1 MIGELSCPAAPT
13 TAQSVRI
20 ENFFRYIQ
28 GHIFRKRRTSYSI
41 LLKWLA
47 DDGFRWWFAVR
58 CLFCVRRNCRVGM
71 FGLELTMLGCSVI
84 EIMPSNGRLPAELI
98 EAGYRSS
105 QYGLVV
111 FVLNNVTPQAVNLIL
126 DPVVRTMPL
135 SIPGVLY
142 IEIGDEQRV
151 RDAVTSASIVY
162 FASNALYNLAASYG
176 ASPELVYSDL
186 PPQSNDTGELSAI
199 RKQVPPPETVDRRH
213 HSFHHI
219 SAA

>member
-1 MIGELSCPAAPT
+1 MENELQYFVEMA
-13 TAQSVRI
+13 
-20 ENFFRYIQ
+20 
-28 GHIFRKRRTSYSI
+28 GG
-41 LLKWLA
+41 
-47 DDGFRWWFAVR
+47 DGFRWVICCAM
-58 CLFCVRRNCRVGM
+58 LFCVRLNCRVGM
-71 FGLELTMLGCSVI
+71 FGQEMTMLGCSVI

-111 FVLNNVTPQAVNLIL
+111 FVLNNVTPQAINLVL

-151 RDAVTSASIVY
+151 RDAITSASIIY

-176 ASPELVYSDL
+176 VSPALVYSDL
-186 PPQSNDTGELSAI
+186 PPQPSDTAELPAI
-199 RKQVPPPETVDRRH
+199 HRQVPPPETVDWRR
-213 HSFHHI
+213 HSFHHVF
-219 SAA
+219 AA

>member
-1 MIGELSCPAAPT
+1 
-13 TAQSVRI
+13 
-20 ENFFRYIQ
+20 
-28 GHIFRKRRTSYSI
+28 
-41 LLKWLA
+41 
-47 DDGFRWWFAVR
+47 
-58 CLFCVRRNCRVGM
+58 
-71 FGLELTMLGCSVI
+71 MLGCSVI
-84 EIMPSNGRLPAELI
+84 EIMPSNGRVPAELI

-111 FVLNNVTPQAVNLIL
+111 FVLNNVTPQAVNLVL

-142 IEIGDEQRV
+142 IKIGDEQRV
-151 RDAVTSASIVY
+151 REAVTSASIIH

-176 ASPELVYSDL
+176 ASPKLVYLDL
-186 PPQSNDTGELSAI
+186 PPQSDDTGKLSAI
-199 RKQVPPPETVDRRH
+199 RKQVLPPETVDWRH